1 MKRISSLLKLVMML
15 MSKKKI
21 KEFFLMAEVGLMVF
35 LITFTLVPIS
45 NALNLANGIEQVTSG
60 SDLIYCVP
68 SPSNSQPVPI
78 REIQNTISSSYATT
92 PEIYITQSSFC
103 NIGPL
108 AGKGYLI
115 LVSEDMYNSL
125 NFELKKGELV
135 NTQDEYLPVVI
146 SSHLANRYNIGDVM
160 SCTINSSMTVLCKVS
175 GILKSNSILV
185 DVNKQEGSEL
195 TVDAVG
201 FNMAKYNDDFVIAV
215 TSSKMEISEEKVDAA
230 LFAFSQGT
238 NIDRIIDELNETYI
252 NKYSF
257 YSFNTLRNNT
267 IKSSISDMDW
277 RIVLLFL
284 FSIVVVF
291 NFIGYIVINT
301 RQKQKILS
309 IMNICGLSFRKSLVL
324 NIVSLMIIVIPA
336 LLIGLI
342 FSPFILINMDIEYYG
357 FNVFLAGAIAFIFIG
372 VVCVAAFTSMWQ
384 RKHMNTI
391 NQYKKG

>member
-1 MKRISSLLKLVMML
+1 
-15 MSKKKI
+15 
-21 KEFFLMAEVGLMVF
+21 
-35 LITFTLVPIS
+35 
-45 NALNLANGIEQVTSG
+45 
-60 SDLIYCVP
+60 
-68 SPSNSQPVPI
+68 
-78 REIQNTISSSYATT
+78 
-92 PEIYITQSSFC
+92 
-103 NIGPL
+103 
-108 AGKGYLI
+108 
-115 LVSEDMYNSL
+115 MYNSL

-160 SCTINSSMTVLCKVS
+160 SCTINSSTTVLCKVS

-342 FSPFILINMDIEYYG
+342 FSPIILINMDIEYYG
-357 FNVFLAGAIAFIFIG
+357 LNVFLAGAIAFIFIG
-372 VVCVAAFTSMWQ
+372 VVCAAAFTSMWQ